1 MVGKKN
7 KILPIPKVLGIAIET
22 KIRFLTWKTW
32 EYLEGRKEY
41 LPLHLAFERLSLS
54 QQGARTTFTFYKS
67 EFLDSLEETNKYL
80 KGCINLLKV
89 QLTLSQMQR
98 KRREQNHINCL
109 IFSLAFVITQSL
121 VLEIQHLSSGSTT
134 F

>member
-1 MVGKKN
+1 MVGKKT

-67 EFLDSLEETNKYL
+67 EFLDSLEETNIYL
-80 KGCINLLKV
+80 FLFEGLYQCFKSPANLI
-89 QLTLSQMQR
+89 TDAEEE
-98 KRREQNHINCL
+98 KRTKSH
-109 IFSLAFVITQSL
+109 
-121 VLEIQHLSSGSTT
+121 
-134 F
+134 